1 MAPRLDDDVVARIED
16 ALRAPGAV
24 HDRPYLQSI
33 ADTYKTTLQT
43 IYHHKKRVDCNLRV
57 LPRSG
62 GPAKIVTYE
71 MEQSVKLLLDERP
84 WMYQD
89 ELTDFLYDAYG
100 VNVART
106 TVHNVLQRI
115 KFTRK
120 KLKVIAAQQN
130 QELRLDWAF
139 QLQQFTADQIV
150 CVDES
155 GSDERTGDRY
165 YGWSSSGA
173 RAVVRRW
180 LQSRERVSVLPAYT
194 VNGYITFSIFTGTC
208 NGDMFED
215 FLIDDVLPLCNAYP
229 APQSV
234 VILDNASI
242 HHSNI
247 DRIQEQ
253 FDRRGVLL
261 RFLPPYSPDFNPIEE
276 SFGDLKAYIRRYYRR
291 ERQKHATYQDF
302 LEWACIKCCSG
313 PEAARRARAHFKNA
327 GIREA

>member
-1 MAPRLDDDVVARIED
+1 
-16 ALRAPGAV
+16 
-24 HDRPYLQSI
+24 
-33 ADTYKTTLQT
+33 
-43 IYHHKKRVDCNLRV
+43 
-57 LPRSG
+57 
-62 GPAKIVTYE
+62 
-71 MEQSVKLLLDERP
+71 
-84 WMYQD
+84 MYQD